1 MQLNIEVDDN
11 ASSDSLNAIARL
23 LVASWQIYLLSM
35 ILEFINEKNY
45 CFYPNRVR
53 YKLSRF
59 NTIILIIEFLVLSQ
73 S

>member
-45 CFYPNRVR
+45 YFYPNRVR